1 MAIKRRDVRTIAI
14 LSPRGRFFGDS
25 ETDEL
30 EKAIMAEA
38 QAGNTSLILNLG
50 ECEALN
56 SVAIGV
62 LMRGYANYKSRGGEI
77 KLCALGKRLKDLF
90 TMTKLIMV
98 FDHHDTEEQAIAAFV
113 PGSQQQ
119 PAPGR

>member
-1 MAIKRRDVRTIAI
+1 MAVKRREVRSIVV
-14 LSPRGRFFGDS
+14 LSPKGRFYGDS
-25 ETDEL
+25 ETDDL
-30 EKAIMAEA
+30 EKAVMAEA
-38 QAGNTSLILNLG
+38 AAGNKMLVLNLS

-62 LMRGYANYKSRGGEI
+62 LMRGYANYKARGGEI

-98 FDHHDTEEQAIAAFV
+98 FDHHDTEEQAIAAFIPV
-113 PGSQQQ
+113 
-119 PAPGR
+119 

>member
-1 MAIKRRDVRTIAI
+1 MAVKRREVRTIVI
-14 LSPRGRFFGDS
+14 LSPKGRFYGDS

-30 EKAIMAEA
+30 EKALMNEA
-38 QAGNTSLILNLG
+38 ASGNKMLVLNLG

-98 FDHHDTEEQAIAAFV
+98 FDHHDIEEQAIAAYV
-113 PGSQQQ
+113 PV
-119 PAPGR
+119 A

>member
-1 MAIKRRDVRTIAI
+1 MAVKRREVRTIVI
-14 LSPRGRFFGDS
+14 LSPQGRFFGDH
-25 ETDEL
+25 ETDDL
-30 EKAIMAEA
+30 ENAMMSEA
-38 QAGNTSLILNLG
+38 GKGNKMLILNLG

-62 LMRGYANYKSRGGEI
+62 LMRAYANYKSRGGEI

-98 FDHHDTEEQAIAAFV
+98 FDHHDSEEQAIAAFV
-113 PGSQQQ
+113 PG
-119 PAPGR
+119 A

>member
-1 MAIKRRDVRTIAI
+1 MSVKRREVRSIVI
-14 LSPRGRFFGDS
+14 LSLKGRFFGDS
-25 ETDEL
+25 ETDDL
-30 EKAIMAEA
+30 EKVLMAEA
-38 QAGNTSLILNLG
+38 AAGNKMLIMNMG

-62 LMRGYANYKSRGGEI
+62 LMRGYANYKSRSGEI

-98 FDHHDTEEQAIAAFV
+98 FDHHDTEEQALAAFA
-113 PGSQQQ
+113 Q
-119 PAPGR
+119 

>member
-1 MAIKRRDVRTIAI
+1 MAVKRREVRSIVI
-14 LSPRGRFFGDS
+14 LSLKGRFYGDR

-30 EKAIMAEA
+30 EGAVMDEA
-38 QAGNTSLILNLG
+38 SAGNKMLVLNLS

-62 LMRGYANYKSRGGEI
+62 LMRGYANYKARGGEI

-113 PGSQQQ
+113 P
-119 PAPGR
+119 A

>member
-1 MAIKRRDVRTIAI
+1 MAVKRREVRSIVI
-14 LSPRGRFFGDS
+14 LSPKGRFFGDS

-30 EKAIMAEA
+30 EKTIMTEA
-38 QAGNTSLILNLG
+38 ASGNRMLVLNLC

-62 LMRGYANYKSRGGEI
+62 LMRGFANYKSRGGEI

-113 PGSQQQ
+113 PG
-119 PAPGR
+119 

>member
-1 MAIKRRDVRTIAI
+1 MAVKRREVRSIVI
-14 LSPRGRFFGDS
+14 LSPKGRFFGDS

-30 EKAIMAEA
+30 EQAVMAEA
-38 QAGNTSLILNLG
+38 ALDNRMLVLNLA

-77 KLCALGKRLKDLF
+77 KLCMLGKRLKDLF

-98 FDHHDTEEQAIAAFV
+98 FDHHDSEEQAIAAFI
-113 PGSQQQ
+113 
-119 PAPGR
+119 PAS

>member
-1 MAIKRRDVRTIAI
+1 MAVRRKEVRSITVLA
-14 LSPRGRFFGDS
+14 LAGRFYGDR

-30 EKAIMAEA
+30 EKAIMGEA
-38 QAGNTSLILNLG
+38 AAGNKMLVVNLQ

-62 LMRGYANYKSRGGEI
+62 LMRGYANYRGRGGEI
-77 KLCALGKRLKDLF
+77 KLCCLGKRLKDLF

-98 FDHHDTEEQAIAAFV
+98 FDHHDREDEALAAFA
-113 PGSQQQ
+113 G
-119 PAPGR
+119 A